1 LRLHRQKKTG
11 NNVSIKE
18 DPDSQQ
24 AQWLYLHFPLLPL
37 ESLPPMAEDQAAAV
51 ICSQKNWHQ
60 VICCNSQA
68 HAWGIEPSLSL
79 STALALCP
87 DLITLPREIE
97 SELQS
102 LQRLAVLAYSFSPI
116 VIVDKESSQGLWLD
130 LTGCSQLFQ
139 GYDSLLK
146 KLQLQLHYQ
155 GVTACSGIAQ
165 SPLAA
170 QLLCRKYFQTQL
182 PSSSALE
189 TIALSKLA
197 LSNKQQQNFNQLGL
211 QTLADLQAL
220 PKASL
225 SRRFGVSLIQTI
237 ALLTGEK
244 PCTLERFRPPTVF
257 HDLIQN
263 PQGIYSKES
272 LLFPMKVL
280 LQRLCQYLLAR
291 QCYCREIH
299 WEFQPLMGSPQ
310 TLQIKLSGSQ
320 NNWSSLLTL
329 CRLQLERLELPRS
342 VEQIILHSDQF
353 VDAPMTNS
361 DLFGDLYSPDKDHA
375 LIDSLNARLGIDA
388 LSQPVLS
395 AEPLPEQAGTIKS
408 LGNQASSK
416 HLTHIKRAPQPLWL
430 LTEPAPVQ
438 ERNKQLYWRQPLT
451 IISGPERLC
460 GNWWQS
466 EQQRDYYL
474 ACDSKGAR
482 YWLFRQTYNGRWFVH
497 GLFA

>member
-1 LRLHRQKKTG
+1 MQPHQQKKTG
-11 NNVSIKE
+11 NNVSIKK
-18 DPDSQQ
+18 DFDSLQPK
-24 AQWLYLHFPLLPL
+24 WLYLHFPLLPL
-37 ESLPPMAEDQAAAV
+37 ESLPPAAEDQAAAV
-51 ICSQKNWHQ
+51 ICRQKNRHQ

-68 HAWGIEPSLSL
+68 QVWGIEPSLSL

-87 DLITLPREIE
+87 ELITLPREIE
-97 SELQS
+97 GEQQS
-102 LQRLAVLAYSFSPI
+102 LQRLALLAYSFSPV
-116 VIVDKESSQGLWLD
+116 VIVDKETNQGLWLD

-146 KLQLQLHYQ
+146 KLQLQLQYQ
-155 GVTACSGIAQ
+155 SITACSGIAQ

-170 QLLCRKYFQTQL
+170 QLLCQQHFQIQL
-182 PSSSALE
+182 PASIALD

-197 LSNKQQQNFNQLGL
+197 LSNKQQQHFNQLGL

-225 SRRFGVSLIQTI
+225 SRRFGASLIQTL

-244 PCTLERFRPPTVF
+244 PCTLERFRPPTAF

-272 LLFPMKVL
+272 LLCPMKVL

-291 QCYCREIH
+291 QCYCREIY
-299 WEFQPLMGSPQ
+299 WVFEPLMGSAQ
-310 TLQIKLSGSQ
+310 TLQIQLSGSQ

-353 VDAPMTNS
+353 VDAPMTNM

-375 LIDSLNARLGIDA
+375 LIDSLNARLGTGA

-395 AEPLPEQAGTIKS
+395 AEPLPEQAGTVQS
-408 LGNQASSK
+408 LGNQASS
-416 HLTHIKRAPQPLWL
+416 TQRANSNRAPQPLWL

-438 ERNKQLYWRQPLT
+438 QRNEQLYWRQPLT

-482 YWLFRQTYNGRWFVH
+482 YWLFRQTNNGHWFVH